1 MSKFGRV
8 RINSAKTVDVLLS
21 QNEPRWHS
29 AFFSRRITT
38 LSSSLSPSSTLST
51 STSSLSTS
59 SKISSNVVNPPI
71 PLVATGIGTT
81 VAVTGSTGYI
91 GSFVVKELLDR
102 GYTVNAPIRGST
114 KNPEKAQHLQSLPW
128 ASTRLKIFDGGDLDV
143 AGSFDSSFEGATAVI
158 HTAAEVQYVYIN
170 QHHMTIYIYIYIYIC
185 YSLYE

>member
-1 MSKFGRV
+1 MCARFGRV
-8 RINSAKTVDVLLS
+8 RINSAKNVDVLFS
-21 QNEPRWHS
+21 RNEPRWHS

-38 LSSSLSPSSTLST
+38 LSSSPSPSSST
-51 STSSLSTS
+51 SLS

-71 PLVATGIGTT
+71 PLVTTGIGTT

-102 GYTVNAPIRGST
+102 GYTVNAPIRGSS

-128 ASTRLKIFDGGDLDV
+128 ASTRLKIFDGGDLDI

-158 HTAAEVQYVYIN
+158 HTAAEVQYVYIKLIN
-170 QHHMTIYIYIYIYIC
+170 IT
-185 YSLYE
+185 